1 MMRNKDV
8 EHYSIGSKILHWLIA
23 VLVIMML
30 LGGFFM
36 SDVASSIKPLV
47 YMIHKSTGLTIL
59 ALMFIRLVWIIQQ
72 GKPQLP
78 ASVSR
83 FERIL
88 SHAVQHSFYLFLF
101 LMPLSGWV
109 LSTAAGR
116 PPVYFGLMMIPF
128 PGIPLNDS
136 LAEFMTECHEV
147 IAYILIG
154 LIVLHISGALKH
166 HWIDKDGFLR
176 RMFW

>member
-1 MMRNKDV
+1 MRNRDV
-8 EHYSIGSKILHWLIA
+8 EHYAIGSKILHWLIA
-23 VLVIMML
+23 VLVILML
-30 LGGFFM
+30 SGGFFM
-36 SDVASSIKPLV
+36 EDLDPSLKPLV
-47 YMIHKSTGLTIL
+47 YMLHKSIGLSIL
-59 ALMFIRLVWIIQQ
+59 GLMFIRLGWIIHH

-78 ASVSR
+78 RSVSR
-83 FERIL
+83 IERIL
-88 SHAVQHSFYLFLF
+88 SHAVQHSFYLLLF
-101 LMPLSGWV
+101 LMPLSGWI

-116 PPVYFGLMMIPF
+116 SPVYFGLMMIPF

-136 LAEFMTECHEV
+136 LAELMKECHEV